1 MRKMNEDE
9 QGRLPL
15 LPVCAVQL
23 AKKLDVHLILGGA
36 AVYRCDN
43 RLIFIDGFSRC
54 DQTAAQEALFPQAQR
69 RPAPAR
75 ARNIIAS
82 RPRLPYSEE
91 VNGRTW
97 KAWLV
102 PGGLLLALAAAL
114 VSSSLFV
121 QVAPSLAFYYV
132 AVFAAG
138 LLLAWRF
145 NSSRV
150 LFSLLVLLL
159 AHRAVDFFAAGQV
172 QTGSV
177 HTGPGRTAVALAAL
191 LVPLNFIVFASM
203 RERGLTIAGVAPR
216 FGLLFLESV
225 VFAVLCRPENSPA
238 NPHPGEAAIPLWI
251 PLLLT
256 FVAAIAVFVRRF
268 FQTRKP
274 IEPGFAWSMAAVFMW
289 LQFAPTGKMSDAYVA
304 TAALILAASL
314 IETSYVLAY
323 HDELTGIRGRRAFNE
338 SLLSLDQQYAIAIVD
353 IDHFKKF
360 NDTYGHDVGDQVLCM
375 VAKRL
380 SQVGGDG
387 QAFRCGGEEFAI
399 VFCNTSAKEAFEH
412 LDALRLIVEKSTFHV
427 RGADRRAE
435 RIAEERAER
444 RSDPRD
450 EPDRRMSAR
459 RSVKRKSVKESAK
472 KKIAAASPNQ
482 PQKSADPDFVLKG
495 VDFALKGRGFSRAV
509 TPAKSEAASAAEAQP
524 TEQDDLFPQPASQP
538 PDRLSDHLSVTVSIG
553 VAEPSTRNR
562 QPEQVIQAAD
572 QALYRA
578 KNKGRNRVEL
588 ASTAPLRLAEPKR
601 AKASRL

>member
-1 MRKMNEDE
+1 
-9 QGRLPL
+9 
-15 LPVCAVQL
+15 
-23 AKKLDVHLILGGA
+23 
-36 AVYRCDN
+36 
-43 RLIFIDGFSRC
+43 
-54 DQTAAQEALFPQAQR
+54 
-69 RPAPAR
+69 
-75 ARNIIAS
+75 
-82 RPRLPYSEE
+82 

-132 AVFAAG
+132 AVFTGG

-159 AHRAVDFFAAGQV
+159 AHRAVDFFSAGQI
-172 QTGSV
+172 
-177 HTGPGRTAVALAAL
+177 HAGPGRTAVVLAAL
-191 LVPLNFIVFASM
+191 LIPLNSIVFAAM
-203 RERGLTIAGVAPR
+203 RERGLVIAGIAPR

-225 VFAVLCRPENSPA
+225 IFAVMCRPENSPA
-238 NPHPGEAAIPLWI
+238 RPLHAGDPAIPLWI
-251 PLLLT
+251 LLS
-256 FVAAIAVFVRRF
+256 FVAATAVFVRRF

-274 IEPGFAWSMAAVFMW
+274 IEPGFAWSVAAVFMW
-289 LQFAPTGKMSDAYVA
+289 LEFAPAGKAADAYVA
-304 TAALILAASL
+304 TAALILGASL

-323 HDELTGIRGRRAFNE
+323 HDELTGIRGRRAFND

-380 SQVGGDG
+380 SQAGGDG

-399 VFCNTSAKEAFEH
+399 VFRNMSAKEAFEH
-412 LDALRLIVEKSTFHV
+412 LDSLRLIVEKSTFQV
-427 RGADRRAE
+427 RGSERRAE
-435 RIAEERAER
+435 RRAEK
-444 RSDPRD
+444 RSDSRSD
-450 EPDRRMSAR
+450 LRKGEADRRKPAR
-459 RSVKRKSVKESAK
+459 RRTAS
-472 KKIAAASPNQ
+472 ASPS
-482 PQKSADPDFVLKG
+482 PS
-495 VDFALKGRGFSRAV
+495 
-509 TPAKSEAASAAEAQP
+509 
-524 TEQDDLFPQPASQP
+524 
-538 PDRLSDHLSVTVSIG
+538 PDRLSDQLSVTVSIG
-553 VAEPSTRNR
+553 VAEPSTRYR

-588 ASTAPLRLAEPKR
+588 ASTAPLRLAEGKR
-601 AKASRL
+601 AKASRF

>member
-1 MRKMNEDE
+1 
-9 QGRLPL
+9 
-15 LPVCAVQL
+15 
-23 AKKLDVHLILGGA
+23 
-36 AVYRCDN
+36 
-43 RLIFIDGFSRC
+43 
-54 DQTAAQEALFPQAQR
+54 
-69 RPAPAR
+69 
-75 ARNIIAS
+75 
-82 RPRLPYSEE
+82 

-114 VSSSLFV
+114 VNSSLFV

-132 AVFAAG
+132 GAFAAG

-150 LFSLLVLLL
+150 LFSLIVLLV
-159 AHRAVDFFAAGQV
+159 AHRAVDFFANGQFH
-172 QTGSV
+172 TGS
-177 HTGPGRTAVALAAL
+177 GRTAATLAAL
-191 LVPLNFIVFASM
+191 LIPLNFMAFAEM
-203 RERGLTIAGVAPR
+203 RERGLTVAGIAPR
-216 FGLLFLESV
+216 FGLLFVESV
-225 VFAVLCRPENSPA
+225 VFAVLCRPENSPT
-238 NPHPGEAAIPLWI
+238 NPHQLGAAAIPLWI
-251 PLLLT
+251 LVSFLAGLAL
-256 FVAAIAVFVRRF
+256 FIRRF

-274 IEPGFAWSMAAVFMW
+274 IEPGFVWAVAAVFMW
-289 LQFAPTGKMSDAYVA
+289 LQFAPVGKMSDAYVA

-380 SQVGGDG
+380 SQVAGDG

-399 VFCNTSAKEAFEH
+399 VFRNTSAKEAFEH
-412 LDALRLIVEKSTFHV
+412 LDALRQFVEKSTFQV
-427 RGADRRAE
+427 RGSDRRAK
-435 RIAEERAER
+435 RHAEAN
-444 RSDPRD
+444 S
-450 EPDRRMSAR
+450 DRRTTQSDR
-459 RSVKRKSVKESAK
+459 RRSAK
-472 KKIAAASPNQ
+472 KKFAPIAQQN
-482 PQKSADPDFVLKG
+482 L
-495 VDFALKGRGFSRAV
+495 FA
-509 TPAKSEAASAAEAQP
+509 
-524 TEQDDLFPQPASQP
+524 QPASQS
-538 PDRLSDHLSVTVSIG
+538 SDYLSVTVSIG
-553 VAEPSTRNR
+553 VAEPSTRYR

-578 KNKGRNRVEL
+578 KHKGRNRVEL
-588 ASTAPLRLAEPKR
+588 ASTALLRLAADKR